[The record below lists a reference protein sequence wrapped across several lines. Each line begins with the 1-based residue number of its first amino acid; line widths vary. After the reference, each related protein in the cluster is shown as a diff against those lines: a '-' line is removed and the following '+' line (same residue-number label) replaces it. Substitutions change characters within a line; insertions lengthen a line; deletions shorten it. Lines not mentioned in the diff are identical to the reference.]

1 MVFGACKKKE
11 APAVVEEAPASEAKE
26 TDTTATMAEEPT
38 LQHVGKD
45 AKPGSAKATFHP
57 SKAATQAGFS
67 EKGHFVV
74 QVSIFK
80 SKKKAAA
87 LVEKLAQA
95 GFPAYVAEV
104 ENPIPEMAGTWHR
117 VRVGNFMRVSDA
129 KAFGENTLS
138 GMGYQFWVDNK
149 KNDAVAGNGSYTAP
163 APEPSYQRSSVP
175 AAVPSEPAAPSE
187 PATPP
192 TETWGAPEPEKT
204 PEPVAPSSSTIPK
217 TTPSP
222 SGTPATK
229 SPNDTGKVNLDEW

>member
-1 MVFGACKKKE
+1 MI
-11 APAVVEEAPASEAKE
+11 EEAPASEATE
-26 TDTTATMAEEPT
+26 TDTSATMAEEPT

-67 EKGHFVV
+67 ENGRYVV

-80 SKKKAAA
+80 NKKPAAA

-104 ENPIPEMAGTWHR
+104 ENPTPEMAGTWHR

-129 KAFGENTLS
+129 KAFGDNTLA

-149 KNDAVAGNGSYTAP
+149 KNDAVGGDGSYSAP
-163 APEPSYQRSSVP
+163 APEPSYQHSSMP
-175 AAVPSEPAAPSE
+175 AAMPAEPVAPSEPAAP
-187 PATPP
+187 PV
-192 TETWGAPEPEKT
+192 ETWGAPEPEKT
-204 PEPVAPSSSTIPK
+204 PEAVNTPEPAAVHNSRPV
-217 TTPSP
+217 P

-229 SPNDTGKVNLDEW
+229 SPSDTGKVNLDEW